1 MILAICKKLFAQI
14 ALLLLCIT
22 LLSWSLPAQA
32 ANKIDSELES
42 QVLQII
48 RQHPEVLI
56 ESVQA
61 YQEQQQQKIEQGRK
75 LVLDAVK
82 THPQAVI
89 GDSPTI
95 GAEQAKIL
103 LVEFSDFQC
112 PYCAEAHKT
121 LKQFMAK
128 HQDEV
133 KLVYKHFPL
142 TDIHPEAVVAAKA
155 AWAAFEQGKFWP
167 YQDALFSNQQKL
179 GEEFYVATAQGLNL
193 NVEQF
198 NRDRNSPA
206 ANVAI
211 QQDMALGAS
220 LGIYG
225 TPFFVMNDELFT
237 GAVKLSD
244 MEAILAKV
252 R

>member
-1 MILAICKKLFAQI
+1 MILTICKKLFAQT
-14 ALLLLCIT
+14 ALLLLCLT

-32 ANKIDSELES
+32 ASRIDSELEA

-48 RQHPEVLI
+48 REHPEALI

-61 YQEQQQQKIEQGRK
+61 YQEQQQQKIEQRRK
-75 LVLDAVK
+75 IVLNAVK
-82 THPQAVI
+82 TNPQAVI
-89 GDSPTI
+89 GESPTI

-112 PYCAEAHKT
+112 PYCAQAHKT

-133 KLVYKHFPL
+133 KLVFKHFPL
-142 TDIHPEAVVAAKA
+142 TDIHREAVVAAKA
-155 AWAAFEQGKFWP
+155 AWAAFEQGKFWQ
-167 YQDALFSNQQKL
+167 YQDALFDNQQKL
-179 GEEFYVATAQGLNL
+179 GEEFYVATAEALNL

-198 NRDRNSPA
+198 NRDRNSPGA
-206 ANVAI
+206 DIAI
-211 QQDMALGAS
+211 QKDMALGGS
-220 LGIYG
+220 LGING
-225 TPFFVMNDELFT
+225 TPFFVMNDQLFT

-244 MEAILAKV
+244 MDAILAKV